1 MQNRFLFLLLLCFF
15 PAAVFS
21 QKKYITLD
29 DIYKKG
35 TFRPDAVTMRFDN
48 STPELP
54 EIKPENITGINGKPL
69 TRLESVEPT
78 HRPDI
83 FIIRQSVTPIYRH
96 STKAYVYVH
105 NTTTGKTVIAD
116 TGKVMHPDISPDGSQ
131 LSFVKDNNLYLKNLS
146 TGTVTAVTTDGKWNY
161 VINGNCD
168 WVYEEEFSFT
178 KAYFW
183 SPKGNYLAYYRFNEE
198 KVKEYNMTIYN
209 DDHNIDYRYKYP
221 KAGDD
226 NSVVDIFIYNVATQT
241 KVAANYEQGDIYIPR
256 IKWTPDDNTLLVFW
270 MNRHQNNL
278 KLLLTNATN
287 GSSKLMYE
295 EKDKYYIDI
304 NDDLEFLP
312 DGKHF
317 VFTSEKDGYNHIYLY
332 STDGKTK
339 TQISAGN
346 YDVTAINAV
355 DMNKKQIIYTKAFP
369 RPMDRNAFITDF
381 TGKKTYPL
389 TTGEKFHN
397 ITLNNDNTEFFDR
410 ASDINTPPT
419 VTRNTIQYLAN
430 KIDVKTDKTI
440 SESEKLKAAINEYV
454 TSKAEFLRIPNTKG
468 DTLNSWM
475 LKPADFDPAKKYP
488 VLFCNYGGPGS
499 QQVGNRFGAVSFW
512 HQLMAQQGFII
523 VSVDNT
529 GTGYRGAEFKKK
541 TYLQLGKFEIEDQI
555 DAATYLGKMPFVDK
569 DNIGHWG
576 WSFGGFMSSLAITK
590 GADVFSAA
598 VAVAPVT
605 SWRYYDNIY
614 TERFMRTPQENP
626 KGYDDNSP
634 VNFTQNIKGKYLI
647 IHGTADDNVHF
658 QNATQMITAMVKNNV
673 DFESAYY
680 PNKNHSINGTPD
692 NTSYH
697 LWSKMTHWIIDN
709 MGNKNTK
716 PLPAVKATGPKPF

>member
-1 MQNRFLFLLLLCFF
+1 MQNRFLFLLLCFF
-15 PAAVFS
+15 PAVVFS

-96 STKAYVYVH
+96 STKAYVYVY

-131 LSFVKDNNLYLKNLS
+131 LSFVKDNNLYLKNLN
-146 TGTVTAVTTDGKWNY
+146 TGTVTTVTTDGKWNY

-178 KAYFW
+178 KAYSW

-241 KVAANYEQGDIYIPR
+241 KVAANYEKGDIYIPR

-270 MNRHQNNL
+270 MNRHQNHL
-278 KLLLTNATN
+278 KLLLTNAAN
-287 GSSKLMYE
+287 GSAKLMYE

-332 STDGKTK
+332 STDGKSK
-339 TQISAGN
+339 TRISAGN
-346 YDVTAINAV
+346 YDVTTINAV
-355 DMNKKQIIYTKAFP
+355 DMDKKQVIYTKAYP

-389 TTGEKFHN
+389 TTGEKYHN
-397 ITLNNDNTEFFDR
+397 ITLNKDNTEFFDR
-410 ASDINTPPT
+410 VSDINTPPT
-419 VTRNTIQYLAN
+419 VTRNSIQYLAN
-430 KIDVKTDKTI
+430 KIEVKTDKTI
-440 SESEKLKAAINEYV
+440 SGSEKLKAKIDEYV

-468 DTLNSWM
+468 DTLNGWM

-499 QQVGNRFGAVSFW
+499 QQVGNRFGAVSYW

-555 DAATYLGKMPFVDK
+555 DAAAYLGKMPFVDK
-569 DNIGHWG
+569 ENIGHWG

-626 KGYDDNSP
+626 RGYDDNSP
-634 VNFTQNIKGKYLI
+634 VNFTQNMKGKYLI

-680 PNKNHSINGTPD
+680 PNKNHSINGTLD

-709 MGNKNTK
+709 MGNKNTR
-716 PLPAVKATGPKPF
+716 PLPAVKATGLKPF